1 MVVIKNGCGLLG
13 LGTLKSAVSQEWT
26 DELGWFLLTDT
37 NLWKL
42 RVTLII
48 IGLVWSKMV
57 EALKIVGLLNQVYLT
72 NDLMYWADRLNDFSM
87 LIVMEYYFFAFKWC
101 PILAIVKLYVW
112 EKSGSQVI
120 DRNPQHKSDGK
131 IF

>member
-72 NDLMYWADRLNDFSM
+72 NDLMCWADRLNDFSM

-112 EKSGSQVI
+112 AKSGSQVI

>member
-1 MVVIKNGCGLLG
+1 MVECGLLG

-57 EALKIVGLLNQVYLT
+57 EALKIVGFLNQVYLT
-72 NDLMYWADRLNDFSM
+72 NDLMYWADLLNDFSM
-87 LIVMEYYFFAFKWC
+87 LIVMEYYFFV
-101 PILAIVKLYVW
+101 L
-112 EKSGSQVI
+112 
-120 DRNPQHKSDGK
+120 SDAPYWL
-131 IF
+131 

>member
-1 MVVIKNGCGLLG
+1 MVECGLLG

-57 EALKIVGLLNQVYLT
+57 EALKIVGFLNQVYLT
-72 NDLMYWADRLNDFSM
+72 NDLMYWADWLNDSDGI
-87 LIVMEYYFFAFKWC
+87 LFFCFKWC

-120 DRNPQHKSDGK
+120 DWNPQHKSDGK